1 GYLRRAPKRTKPLL
15 TVKHKEARMEFC
27 AEHGRQAADGSHL
40 IDPLLDVVHIGEK
53 WFDIKKVGQNVSSL
67 TGKDDV
73 LTAESP
79 VQYAQSKRHLIKVM
93 FLRCCRLYGR
103 RLGW

>member
-1 GYLRRAPKRTKPLL
+1 
-15 TVKHKEARMEFC
+15 MEFC
-27 AEHGRQAADGSHL
+27 AEHVRQAADGSHL

-79 VQYAQSKRHLIKVM
+79 VYYAQSKRHLIKVM
-93 FLRCCRLYGR
+93 FLSAVACPVGD
-103 RLGW
+103 

>member
-27 AEHGRQAADGSHL
+27 AEHVRQAADGSHL

-67 TGKDDV
+67 TGKDNV

-79 VQYAQSKRHLIKVM
+79 
-93 FLRCCRLYGR
+93 
-103 RLGW
+103 